1 MGIEIFI
8 AVVILFVL
16 VFLATIDMAF
26 GQLSDVGLRRL
37 TSETEEEE
45 TGSRSAA
52 FLRQILKNRP
62 RFRFTLSAS
71 IQILLII
78 FSVLVTLI
86 ISNFYTSWMWVAAS
100 LFVGLLLSFIFRQ
113 LIPRLLTYKNPEQRL
128 LLLLPAVR
136 PLYTLM
142 SFAAD
147 PFERFLR
154 SDDDVEKTVTP
165 VSAEDKEAEDE
176 DNADDFQALIE
187 VGEAE
192 GIIEEEEREMI
203 ETMVEFSDTRASEVM
218 TPRTEIVA
226 LSIDAT
232 VREARDLII
241 EQKYSRLPVYR
252 DRIDEIEG
260 MIYVRDLLVSWAE
273 NKETQSIKKLIRP
286 IFFVPE
292 TKPIDELLE
301 EMQKERAQ
309 MSIIVDEYGGVAGL
323 ITMEDIVEEIVGEI
337 EDEDTEEEEIIEIIE
352 GEDGYFD
359 VLGSTEIDKIEHA
372 MGMEIEDEDDD
383 FNTIAGL
390 VTNEAGYVPKKGEK
404 FNVRALEAE
413 ILKCD
418 DKKILLIR
426 LRKASPKSEDEEDK
440 DS

>member
-1 MGIEIFI
+1 MEIEILI
-8 AVVILFVL
+8 AVLILFIL

-37 TSETEEEE
+37 TSEAEEE
-45 TGSRSAA
+45 TGSRSAV

-86 ISNFYTSWMWVAAS
+86 ISNFYTSWMWVVIS

-154 SDDDVEKTVTP
+154 DDDDVEKTVTP
-165 VSAEDKEAEDE
+165 VSAEDKEAEEE
-176 DNADDFQALIE
+176 DNAEHFQALIE

-226 LSIDAT
+226 LPIKAT

-252 DRIDEIEG
+252 DKIDEIEG

-273 NKETQSIKKLIRP
+273 NKETQSIEKLLRP
-286 IFFVPE
+286 ILFVPE

-309 MSIIVDEYGGVAGL
+309 MSIIIDEYGGVAGL

-337 EDEDTEEEEIIEIIE
+337 EDEDTEEEEIIEIIKDD
-352 GEDGYFD
+352 DGYFD

-372 MGMEIEDEDDD
+372 MDLEIEEEDDD
-383 FNTIAGL
+383 FSTIAGL
-390 VTNEAGYVPKKGEK
+390 VTNEAGYVPKRGEK
-404 FNVRALEAE
+404 FTVRGLEAE
-413 ILKCD
+413 VLKCD
-418 DKKILLIR
+418 DKKILLMR
-426 LRKASPKSEDEEDK
+426 LRKALPKPEDEEE